1 MQNDKG
7 ARQAPRAGE
16 LQDADPASA
25 GQEAA
30 ADSGDALAAAR
41 AEAEQY
47 KDQFLRARAELD
59 NLRKRAERDLEG
71 ARKFALERF
80 AGELLAVRDSLE
92 MGLAAAEEQG
102 GDLEK
107 LQEGAALTARMLAQ
121 AMEKFGVEVVN
132 PAGEAF
138 NPDYQEAVSVQESSE
153 HAPNTVTVVMQKGY
167 LLNGRVLRPAMVV
180 VSKAPGGG
188 QAAS

>member
-1 MQNDKG
+1 MQDDKG

-16 LQDADPASA
+16 PQDADPASA

-30 ADSGDALAAAR
+30 AASEDALTAAR
-41 AEAEQY
+41 AETEQY

-107 LQEGAALTARMLAQ
+107 LQEGVALTARMLAQ